1 MAIVKTIS
9 PKIKTQTHL
18 SEALSYIT
26 QDEKASD
33 VFYYRCI
40 HQNNVSKIAK
50 EFENNRIAVNQDK
63 GIIAS
68 HICQSFSPDDRVT
81 PELAHKIGI
90 ETLNRCFPDF
100 QVVLAT
106 HSDREHIHNHF
117 IINSASLLDGKKFYE
132 NKSTLNQIRKVSD
145 ELCYKNDLSVIEKDN
160 VTKYSPLDQSTLNA
174 AKQGRS
180 WKFNLVKDLD
190 AALEK
195 CHSKNEFINYFQT
208 NGYEIKFSNKNITF
222 KKIGEKK
229 GIRADTLAKQFGQ
242 KYSKH
247 NIEKKLNIENS
258 DNINSNNHFQ
268 NNLNSDTSRF
278 QIPNYDYYNQLA
290 ARNWKR
296 YEKRYGKKVIIRDK
310 QLSNKNIFSKNP
322 LVFSLRLI
330 RYIINRTQKQ
340 KTKRTVNNYNK
351 EFKYKSFVDYKNGKR
366 IIGNIPY
373 KTIAG
378 TVGEAVQIKLYAW
391 QVTKLLNNHVLL
403 SSRIDLKTG
412 TAMVTLKKTD
422 LKRVEALLNV
432 PFGSFENQ
440 AKLIQNRKIMAELKQ
455 KNPKLSYLLVTHE
468 QAESLKEHCILFA
481 SYKKG
486 EKLNVAFAP
495 EDKERV
501 LNVLYPN
508 REEKKVNKET
518 FFKRN
523 AVINRKLKEISEE
536 TGEKLCYKI
545 VLSNQYKLLRNTT
558 LEFAVFRTDEGK
570 YNVVFLE
577 HNKSAIEKALGDV
590 SGVKMKTSSPSN
602 YIKPLQ

>member
-18 SEALSYIT
+18 SEALSYIA

-50 EFENNRIAVNQDK
+50 EFENNRIAVNQNK

-68 HICQSFSPDDRVT
+68 HICQSFSPDDNVT
-81 PELAHKIGI
+81 PELAHKIGKDLI
-90 ETLNRCFPDF
+90 NKCFPDF

-190 AALEK
+190 GALQNCK
-195 CHSKNEFINYFQT
+195 NKNEFINYFQT
-208 NGYEIKFSNKNITF
+208 RNYEIKFTNKNITF
-222 KKIGEKK
+222 KKKGEKK

-242 KYSKH
+242 KYSKN
-247 NIEKKLNIENS
+247 NIENKLNIENS
-258 DNINSNNHFQ
+258 DNINSDKEEQKKTDYDNKEK
-268 NNLNSDTSRF
+268 F
-278 QIPNYDYYNQLA
+278 QIPNYDYYNQVA

-296 YEKRYGKKVIIRDK
+296 YEKRFGKRVIIRNK
-310 QLSNKNIFSKNP
+310 QFSNPNIFSKNP
-322 LVFSLRLI
+322 LIFTLRLI
-330 RYIINRTQKQ
+330 RYILNRTQKPKQ
-340 KTKRTVNNYNK
+340 KRIVKNYSNA
-351 EFKYKSFVDYKNGKR
+351 FRNRSFVDYKNGKR
-366 IIGNIPY
+366 IVGNIPY
-373 KTIAG
+373 RTIVD
-378 TVGEAVQIKLYAW
+378 TLGEAVQIKLYSW
-391 QVTKLLNNHVLL
+391 QITKLLNNRVLL
-403 SSRIDLKTG
+403 SSKIDLKTG
-412 TAMVTLKKTD
+412 TAIVTLKKTD
-422 LKRVEALLNV
+422 LKRVEAVLNV
-432 PFGSFENQ
+432 PFGSFESQ
-440 AKLIQNRKIMAELKQ
+440 AKLIENRKIMSELKR
-455 KNPKLSYLLVTHE
+455 KNPKLSYLLVTPE
-468 QAESLKEHCILFA
+468 QAESLKEHCVLFA

-486 EKLNVAFAP
+486 DKINIAFSP

-508 REEKKVNKET
+508 REDKKVNKET

-523 AVINRKLKEISEE
+523 TVINRKLKEKSAE

-558 LEFAVFRTDEGK
+558 LEFAVFRTDQGK

-577 HNKSAIEKALGDV
+577 SQKAAIEKALNAFV
-590 SGVKMKTSSPSN
+590 PKSPN
-602 YIKPLQ
+602 INQNPKINL

>member
-18 SEALSYIT
+18 SEALSYIA

-50 EFENNRIAVNQDK
+50 EFENNRIAVNQNK

-68 HICQSFSPDDRVT
+68 HICQSFSPDDNVT
-81 PELAHKIGI
+81 PELAHKIGKDLI
-90 ETLNRCFPDF
+90 NKCFPDF

-190 AALEK
+190 GALQNCK
-195 CHSKNEFINYFQT
+195 NKNEFINYFQT
-208 NGYEIKFSNKNITF
+208 RNYEIKFTNKNITF
-222 KKIGEKK
+222 KKKGEKK

-242 KYSKH
+242 KYSKN
-247 NIEKKLNIENS
+247 NIENKLNIENS
-258 DNINSNNHFQ
+258 DNINSDKEEQKKTDYDNKEK
-268 NNLNSDTSRF
+268 F
-278 QIPNYDYYNQLA
+278 QIPNYDYYNQIA

-296 YEKRYGKKVIIRDK
+296 YEKRFGKRVIIRNK
-310 QLSNKNIFSKNP
+310 QFSNPNIFSKNP
-322 LVFSLRLI
+322 LIFTLRLI
-330 RYIINRTQKQ
+330 RYILNRTQKPKQ
-340 KTKRTVNNYNK
+340 KRIVKNYSNA
-351 EFKYKSFVDYKNGKR
+351 FRNRSFVDFKNGKR
-366 IIGNIPY
+366 IVGNIPY
-373 KTIAG
+373 RTIVD
-378 TVGEAVQIKLYAW
+378 TLGEAVQIKLYSW
-391 QVTKLLNNHVLL
+391 QITKLLNNRVLL
-403 SSRIDLKTG
+403 SSKIDLKTG
-412 TAMVTLKKTD
+412 TAIVTLKKTD
-422 LKRVEALLNV
+422 LKRVEAVLNV
-432 PFGSFENQ
+432 PFGSFESQ
-440 AKLIQNRKIMAELKQ
+440 AKLIENRKIMSELKR
-455 KNPKLSYLLVTHE
+455 KNPKLSYLLVTPE
-468 QAESLKEHCILFA
+468 QAESLKEHCVLFA

-486 EKLNVAFAP
+486 DKINIAFSP

-508 REEKKVNKET
+508 REDKKVNKET

-523 AVINRKLKEISEE
+523 TVINRKLKEKSAE

-558 LEFAVFRTDEGK
+558 LEFAVFRTDQGK

-577 HNKSAIEKALGDV
+577 SQKSAIEKALNAFV
-590 SGVKMKTSSPSN
+590 PKSPN
-602 YIKPLQ
+602 INQNPKINL

>member
-18 SEALSYIT
+18 SEALSYIA

-50 EFENNRIAVNQDK
+50 EFENNRIAVNQNK

-68 HICQSFSPDDRVT
+68 HICQSFSPDDNVT
-81 PELAHKIGI
+81 PELAHKIGKDLI
-90 ETLNRCFPDF
+90 NKCFPDF

-190 AALEK
+190 GALQNCK
-195 CHSKNEFINYFQT
+195 NKNEFINYFQT
-208 NGYEIKFSNKNITF
+208 RDYEIKFTNKNITF
-222 KKIGEKK
+222 KKKGEKK

-242 KYSKH
+242 KYSKN
-247 NIEKKLNIENS
+247 NIENKLNIENS
-258 DNINSNNHFQ
+258 DNINSDKKEQKKTDYDNKEK
-268 NNLNSDTSRF
+268 F
-278 QIPNYDYYNQLA
+278 QIPNYDYYNQVA

-296 YEKRYGKKVIIRDK
+296 YEKRFGKRVIIRNK
-310 QLSNKNIFSKNP
+310 QFSNPNIFSKNP
-322 LVFSLRLI
+322 LIFTLRLI
-330 RYIINRTQKQ
+330 RYFLNRTQKPKQ
-340 KTKRTVNNYNK
+340 KRIVKNYSNA
-351 EFKYKSFVDYKNGKR
+351 FRNRSFVDFKNGKR
-366 IIGNIPY
+366 IVGNIPY
-373 KTIAG
+373 RTIVD
-378 TVGEAVQIKLYAW
+378 TLGEAVQIKLYSW
-391 QVTKLLNNHVLL
+391 QITKLLNNRILL
-403 SSRIDLKTG
+403 SSKIDLKTG
-412 TAMVTLKKTD
+412 TAIVTLKKTD
-422 LKRVEALLNV
+422 LKRVEAVLNV
-432 PFGSFENQ
+432 PFGSFESQ
-440 AKLIQNRKIMAELKQ
+440 AKLIENRKIMSELKR
-455 KNPKLSYLLVTHE
+455 KNPKLSYLLVTPE
-468 QAESLKEHCILFA
+468 QAESLKEHCVLFA

-486 EKLNVAFAP
+486 DKINIAFSP

-508 REEKKVNKET
+508 REDKKVNKET

-523 AVINRKLKEISEE
+523 TVINRKLKEKSAE

-558 LEFAVFRTDEGK
+558 LEFAVFRTDQGK

-577 HNKSAIEKALGDV
+577 SQKAAIEKALNAFV
-590 SGVKMKTSSPSN
+590 PKSPN
-602 YIKPLQ
+602 INQNPKINL